1 MPAKAVFDGLQ
12 AQSYY
17 GATGEGP
24 RCNMDDPTISR
35 DEQGK
40 LLQWVRA
47 TIEVA
52 VRGER
57 QQEIP
62 ETDLTEGLRAQRGVF
77 VTLKKEGEL
86 RGCIGKMDFE
96 RPLWANAVD
105 AAVASALEDP
115 RFPPVGSPELGEI
128 TIEISILNPPEELPE
143 PGMFDVL
150 RHGIIVEKGWRH
162 ALLLPKV
169 AQEQGWDATK
179 TLEMVCEK
187 AGLPMDAWRD
197 PATRL
202 QVFTAF
208 DFGEKDAGNF

>member
-1 MPAKAVFDGLQ
+1 
-12 AQSYY
+12 
-17 GATGEGP
+17 
-24 RCNMDDPTISR
+24 MDDPTISR

-40 LLQWVRA
+40 LLKWVRA
-47 TIEVA
+47 TIEAA

-57 QQEIP
+57 QREIP
-62 ETDLTEGLRAQRGVF
+62 EVELTEGLRALRGVF
-77 VTLKKEGEL
+77 VTLKKQGEL
-86 RGCIGKMDFE
+86 RGCIGKMDYE
-96 RPLWANAVD
+96 RPVWANAVD

-197 PATRL
+197 PAARL

>member
-1 MPAKAVFDGLQ
+1 
-12 AQSYY
+12 
-17 GATGEGP
+17 
-24 RCNMDDPTISR
+24 MDDPPISR

-40 LLQWVRA
+40 LLEWVRA
-47 TIEVA
+47 TIEAA
-52 VRGER
+52 VRGGR
-57 QQEIP
+57 QKGIP
-62 ETDLTEGLRAQRGVF
+62 EAEVTEGMRALRGVF
-77 VTLKKEGEL
+77 VTLKKQGEL

-96 RPLWANAVD
+96 RPLWANALD

-115 RFPPVGSPELGEI
+115 RFPPVAIPELGEI
-128 TIEISILNPPEELPE
+128 AIEISILNQPEELPE

-197 PATRL
+197 PAVRL

-208 DFGEKDAGNF
+208 DFSEKDGGNF